1 MTTLK
6 ERTALVK
13 EKSTAANKAQ
23 TDMTNAFM
31 ELLDATF
38 ELAYA
43 VGFSHGRI
51 EKAAGDEAECESPNP
66 DEKLKEETN
75 AEEESDTT
83 DTVEPTAAG

>member
-13 EKSTAANKAQ
+13 EKSIAANKAQ
-23 TDMTNAFM
+23 ADMTNAFM

-43 VGFSHGRI
+43 VGFSRGRI
-51 EKAAGDEAECESPNP
+51 EKAVGDGAECEEPTP
-66 DEKLKEETN
+66 EEEPKEETD
-75 AEEESDTT
+75 AKAESDTT